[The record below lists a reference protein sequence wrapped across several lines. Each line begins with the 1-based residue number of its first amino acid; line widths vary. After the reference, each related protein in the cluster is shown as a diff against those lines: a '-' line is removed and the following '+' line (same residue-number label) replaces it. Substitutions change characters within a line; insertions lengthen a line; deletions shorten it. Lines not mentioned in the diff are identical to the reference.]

1 MQPFL
6 PKPNHTHTLGAAT
19 AIISQWLA
27 SAETIEDLLNLYSL
41 DFVTA
46 HFVFE
51 RTSDPIAWQ
60 AQATHHYRN
69 SRSVTTP
76 ADQLEHFMDFC
87 YKVAVDHWRK
97 KRIRSAAAVA
107 LSKTRM
113 AVRLQ
118 LRGAGIELTEDEY
131 LNLFET

>member
-6 PKPNHTHTLGAAT
+6 PKPGHTHTLGAAT
-19 AIISQWLA
+19 AIISQWLV

-51 RTSDPIAWQ
+51 RTDDPIAWQ

-69 SRSVTTP
+69 SLSVTQP
-76 ADQLEHFMDFC
+76 ADQLEHFMDYC
-87 YKVAVDHWRK
+87 YKVAVGHWRQ

-107 LSKTRM
+107 LSKTRT
-113 AVRLQ
+113 AVMLQ
-118 LRGAGIELTEDEY
+118 LKAAGIELTSDEY
-131 LNLFET
+131 QNLFNT